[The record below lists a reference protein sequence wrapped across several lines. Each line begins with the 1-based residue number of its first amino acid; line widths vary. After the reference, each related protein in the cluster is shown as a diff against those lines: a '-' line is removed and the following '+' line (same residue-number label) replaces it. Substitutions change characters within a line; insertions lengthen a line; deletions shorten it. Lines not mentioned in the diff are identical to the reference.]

1 VDKLHPT
8 QKDYEMIT
16 MQSVKIKKLDEKAI
30 IPEYQT
36 KGAAGFDLCS
46 IIDYRIQV
54 GEMKLIPTGLAIE
67 IQEGTE
73 LQLRP
78 RSGIA
83 KKFHVTLMNSP
94 GTLDSDYR
102 GPIGI
107 LLKNHGQQ
115 PFDIKIGDRIAQG
128 VLGPVYQAVFNVVEE
143 LSETNRGAGGY
154 GSTGK

>member
-1 VDKLHPT
+1 
-8 QKDYEMIT
+8 MIT
-16 MQSVKIKKLDEKAI
+16 MRTVKIKKLDEKAI

-46 IIDYRIQV
+46 LIDYKLVI
-54 GEMKLIPTGLAIE
+54 GEMKLIPTGLAVE
-67 IQEGTE
+67 IPEGTE
-73 LQLRP
+73 LQIRP

-83 KKFHVTLMNSP
+83 KKHRVTLMNAP

-107 LLKNHGQQ
+107 MLINHGHDH
-115 PFDIKIGDRIAQG
+115 FYIKAGDRIAQG
-128 VLGPVYQAVFNVVEE
+128 ILGPVYQAIFNEVEE
-143 LSETNRGAGGY
+143 LSETNRGSGGY

>member
-1 VDKLHPT
+1 
-8 QKDYEMIT
+8 MIT
-16 MQSVKIKKLDEKAI
+16 MQSVNIKKLDEKAI

-36 KGAAGFDLCS
+36 SGAAGFDLCS
-46 IIDYRIQV
+46 IINYCLHP

-73 LQLRP
+73 LQIRP
-78 RSGIA
+78 RSGMA
-83 KKFHVTLMNSP
+83 KKYKVTLMNAP

-102 GPIGI
+102 GPIGV
-107 LLKNHGQQ
+107 LLVNHG
-115 PFDIKIGDRIAQG
+115 PDDFIINIGDRIAQG
-128 VLGPVYQAVFNVVEE
+128 ILGPVYQAVFNVVEE

>member
-1 VDKLHPT
+1 
-8 QKDYEMIT
+8 MIT
-16 MQSVKIKKLDEKAI
+16 MRTVKIKKLDEKAI

-46 IIDYRIQV
+46 LIDYKLVI
-54 GEMKLIPTGLAIE
+54 GEMKLIPTGLAVE
-67 IQEGTE
+67 IPEGTE
-73 LQLRP
+73 LQIRP
-78 RSGIA
+78 RSGLA
-83 KKFHVTLMNSP
+83 KNHRITLMNSP

-107 LLKNHGQQ
+107 MLINHGQQ
-115 PFDIKIGDRIAQG
+115 QFEIKAGDRIAQG

-143 LSETNRGAGGY
+143 LSEPNRGSGGY

>member
-1 VDKLHPT
+1 
-8 QKDYEMIT
+8 MIT
-16 MQSVKIKKLDEKAI
+16 MKTVKIKKLDEKAK

-36 KGAAGFDLCS
+36 DGASGFDLCS
-46 IIDYRIQV
+46 IIDYNLKV

-67 IQEGTE
+67 LQEGTE

-83 KKFHVTLMNSP
+83 KKYKVTLMNSP

-102 GPIGI
+102 GPIGLMLI
-107 LLKNHGQQ
+107 NYGQVN
-115 PFDIKIGDRIAQG
+115 FNIKVGDRIAQG
-128 VLGPVYQAVFNVVEE
+128 VLAPVYKAIFNVVDE
-143 LSETNRGAGGY
+143 LSETNRGTGGY

>member
-1 VDKLHPT
+1 
-8 QKDYEMIT
+8 MIT
-16 MQSVKIKKLDEKAI
+16 MRTVKIKKLDEKAI

-46 IIDYRIQV
+46 LIDYKLVI
-54 GEMKLIPTGLAIE
+54 GEMKLIPTGLAVE
-67 IQEGTE
+67 IPEGTE
-73 LQLRP
+73 LQIRP
-78 RSGIA
+78 RSGLA
-83 KKFHVTLMNSP
+83 KNHRITLMNSP

-107 LLKNHGQQ
+107 MLINHGQQ
-115 PFDIKIGDRIAQG
+115 QFEIKAGDRIAQG

>member
-1 VDKLHPT
+1 
-8 QKDYEMIT
+8 MIT
-16 MQSVKIKKLDEKAI
+16 MKTVKIKKLDEKAI

-46 IIDYRIQV
+46 IIDYNLKV

-67 IQEGTE
+67 LQEGTE

-83 KKFHVTLMNSP
+83 KKYKVTLINSP

-107 LLKNHGQQ
+107 MLINHGQIN
-115 PFDIKIGDRIAQG
+115 FNIKVGDRIAQG
-128 VLGPVYQAVFNVVEE
+128 VLAPVYKAIFNVVDE
-143 LSETNRGAGGY
+143 LSETNRGSGGY

>member
-1 VDKLHPT
+1 
-8 QKDYEMIT
+8 MIT
-16 MQSVKIKKLDEKAI
+16 MKNVKIKKLDEKAI
-30 IPEYQT
+30 TPEYQT
-36 KGAAGFDLCS
+36 KGSAGFDLCS
-46 IIDYRIQV
+46 IVNYKLQV
-54 GEMKLIPTGLAIE
+54 GEMKLIPIGLSIE
-67 IQEGTE
+67 IPKGCE

-115 PFDIKIGDRIAQG
+115 PFNIKIGDRIAQG
-128 VLGPVYQAVFNVVEE
+128 VLGPVYQAIFIEVEE
-143 LSETNRGAGGY
+143 LSETNRGLGGY